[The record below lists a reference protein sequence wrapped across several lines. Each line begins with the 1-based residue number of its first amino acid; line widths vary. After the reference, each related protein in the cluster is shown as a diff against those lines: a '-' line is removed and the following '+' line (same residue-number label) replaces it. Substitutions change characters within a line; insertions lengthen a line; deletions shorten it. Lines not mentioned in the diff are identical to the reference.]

1 MERRPNSILVAVD
14 GSDQALEAVRYVAN
28 LVPPKQAKITLF
40 HVLDRIPQSYW
51 DLEAQPGFRHKVIGV
66 HAWEFQQ
73 KKLIQGFMERANRL
87 LTVAG
92 HPKDSVL
99 TVLQER
105 QVGIARDI
113 IIEAKKG
120 YDAVVMGRRGMSP
133 VKDLFFGSTANKL
146 VSRLLDVPVW
156 VIGGSPSTEKL
167 LVAVDRSEGAQRAL
181 NYVERFLTRDGTCC
195 ECLLFHV
202 LRGSHTFVPD
212 DEGLTVPKGEE
223 DWQERAKQEFEKA
236 EEEMKAFFTETIQQ
250 WSRNGVDTS
259 RVSSKIFRGESR
271 AGNIVDQAARAGY
284 GTIVVGRRGMSK
296 VEEFFMG
303 RVSNKVLQLAKE
315 MAVWVVH

>member
-1 MERRPNSILVAVD
+1 MLVAVD
-14 GSDQALEAVRYVAN
+14 GSDLALEAVRYVAN
-28 LVPPKQAKITLF
+28 LLPPKQVKITLF
-40 HVLDRIPQSYW
+40 HVLDRIPESYW

-87 LTVAG
+87 LMGAG
-92 HPKDSVL
+92 HPKDSIL

-133 VKDLFFGSTANKL
+133 V
-146 VSRLLDVPVW
+146 SRLLDVPVW
-156 VIGGSPSTEKL
+156 VVGGSPSTEKL

-181 NYVERFLTRDGTCC
+181 NYVERFLARDGTCC

-236 EEEMKAFFTETIQQ
+236 EEEMKAFFNETIQQ

-259 RVSSKIFRGESR
+259 RVSSKISRGESR

>member
-1 MERRPNSILVAVD
+1 MERRPNSILLAVD
-14 GSDQALEAVRYVAN
+14 GSDQALEAVRYVGN
-28 LVPPKQAKITLF
+28 LLPPKQAKITLF
-40 HVLDRIPQSYW
+40 HVLDRIPHSYW
-51 DLEAQPGFRHKVIGV
+51 DLEANPGLRHKVIGV

-73 KKLIQGFMERANRL
+73 KKLIQGFMERANQL
-87 LTVAG
+87 LRGAG
-92 HPKDSVL
+92 HPKDSIL
-99 TVLQER
+99 TLLQER

-133 VKDLFFGSTANKL
+133 VKDLLFGSTANKL

-156 VIGGSPSTEKL
+156 VVGGSPSTEKL

-181 NYVERFLTRDGTCC
+181 NYVERFLAGDGTCC

-202 LRGSHTFVPD
+202 LRGSRTFVPD

-223 DWQERAKQEFEKA
+223 DWQEKVEQEFEKA
-236 EEEMKAFFTETIQQ
+236 EEEMKAFFNETIQQ
-250 WSRNGVDTS
+250 WSRNGIDTS
-259 RVSSKIFRGESR
+259 RVSSKISRGESR

>member
-1 MERRPNSILVAVD
+1 
-14 GSDQALEAVRYVAN
+14 
-28 LVPPKQAKITLF
+28 
-40 HVLDRIPQSYW
+40 
-51 DLEAQPGFRHKVIGV
+51 
-66 HAWEFQQ
+66 
-73 KKLIQGFMERANRL
+73 
-87 LTVAG
+87 
-92 HPKDSVL
+92 
-99 TVLQER
+99 
-105 QVGIARDI
+105 VGIARDI

-133 VKDLFFGSTANKL
+133 VKDLLFGSTANKL

-156 VIGGSPSTEKL
+156 VIGGSPSTDKL

-202 LRGSHTFVPD
+202 LRGSHTFVRD
-212 DEGLTVPKGEE
+212 DGGLMVPKGEE
-223 DWQERAKQEFEKA
+223 DWQERAKLELEKA
-236 EEEMKAFFTETIQQ
+236 EEEMKTFFNETIQQ
-250 WSRNGVDTS
+250 WSRNGIDTS
-259 RVSSKIFRGESR
+259 RVSSMISWGESR